1 MAAPQPSH
9 TRVQLPTAAIED
21 FCRRWQVVELA
32 LFGSVL
38 REDFTAHS
46 DIDVLVTFAPE
57 NRRSLFDL
65 VDMQDELAALLRR
78 QVDLV
83 TRGSLRNPYRRHEIL
98 TTRQVVYA
106 A

>member
-1 MAAPQPSH
+1 MSSTEEILAAFQAPI
-9 TRVQLPTAAIED
+9 AAIED
-21 FCRRWQVVELA
+21 FCQRWQVKELA

-38 REDFTAHS
+38 REDFNAES

-65 VDMQDELAALLRR
+65 VDMQDELAALLGRN
-78 QVDLV
+78 VDLV
-83 TRGSLRNPYRRHEIL
+83 TRGGLRNPYRRHEIL
-98 TTRQVVYA
+98 TTRRVLYA

>member
-1 MAAPQPSH
+1 MAASEAPQTKIQVPMG
-9 TRVQLPTAAIED
+9 AIED
-21 FCRRWQVVELA
+21 LCRRWQVKELA

-38 REDFTAHS
+38 REDFTPDS

-65 VDMQDELAALLRR
+65 VDMQDELAALLGHN
-78 QVDLV
+78 VDLV
-83 TRGSLRNPYRRHEIL
+83 TRGGLRNPYRRHEIL
-98 TTRQVVYA
+98 TTRRVLYA